1 MTDALERLEDL
12 APRIASAKKSLAF
25 GAAADKARIP
35 VEQAP
40 RHALL
45 LTRLV
50 QCAYDLDGLNDAA
63 LRQRLS
69 GAIAKAESVGESLE
83 DAETA
88 DELEAAA
95 ADYPMV
101 GSALMQVIERLRN
114 HWSQLVAQ
122 DFVDLAAVGHLLSKI
137 AGAEAIGHDLVEI
150 STAAQTLANG
160 DPSAE
165 KLAEGAPALRL
176 RRAQTLDAMQAFTD
190 EPEVDTFLEAVTRQE
205 ASLDMVTPKVMAW
218 LTEKDALSAFR
229 VRG

>member
-1 MTDALERLEDL
+1 MTDALEPLEGL
-12 APRIASAKKSLAF
+12 APGISSAKKSLAF
-25 GAAADKARIP
+25 GAAADRARVP

-50 QCAYDLDGLNDAA
+50 QCANDLDGLNDVA

-69 GAIAKAESVGESLE
+69 TDIAKAEIEGQSLE

-88 DELEAAA
+88 ADLEAVAT
-95 ADYPMV
+95 DYSTV
-101 GSALMQVIERLRN
+101 GNALSQVIERLKN

-137 AGAEAIGHDLVEI
+137 SGAESIGRDLVEI

-165 KLAEGAPALRL
+165 KLAEVAPALRL
-176 RRAQTLDAMQAFTD
+176 RRAQTLDAMQAFTG
-190 EPEVDTFLEAVTRQE
+190 EPEVDAFLGAVTRQE
-205 ASLDMVTPKVMAW
+205 ASLDMVTPKVMSW
-218 LTEKDALSAFR
+218 LTDKGALSAFR

>member
-45 LTRLV
+45 LARLV
-50 QCAYDLDGLNDAA
+50 QCAHDLDGLNDAA

-88 DELEAAA
+88 DELEAVAVDYPTVAA
-95 ADYPMV
+95 AL
-101 GSALMQVIERLRN
+101 SQVIERLRN
-114 HWSQLVAQ
+114 HWSQLVAR
-122 DFVDLAAVGHLLSKI
+122 DFVDLAAVGQLLSKI
-137 AGAEAIGHDLVEI
+137 AGAEAIGRDLVDI
-150 STAAQTLANG
+150 STAAQTLANS
-160 DPSAE
+160 DPSPE

-176 RRAQTLDAMQAFTD
+176 RRAQTLDAMQAFTH
-190 EPEVDTFLEAVTRQE
+190 EPEVDSFLEAVTRQE
-205 ASLDMVTPKVMAW
+205 ATLNMVTPKVMAW
-218 LTEKDALSAFR
+218 LAEKGALSAFR